1 MPVCLIPMKKTFDG
15 LLIVSDIDGTFI
27 DSHER
32 PVPKNISAIRH
43 FTDNGGKFTVASG
56 RAHYDIKSSIP
67 VLAELINAPAI
78 MANGTYLYDFL
89 TQETVSPIYMDS
101 CTADSVLSLLR
112 TDFKDL
118 DILAFADG
126 GIYSD
131 AIRGDAACVRD
142 RLDRQYFTE
151 APMSEW
157 PPRRWLKFI
166 LVGDPSALD
175 MLTERLDMCYKD
187 SIYHSRSDAKWLEIQ
202 ACGSSKGSRI
212 EFLKTHFASEAQEFC
227 IIAAGDYEN
236 DIEML
241 LAADIAV
248 CPENAID
255 EVKRVADYCLC
266 HHDLGLISDIVE
278 SIESGKIQLL

>member
-1 MPVCLIPMKKTFDG
+1 MKKIFDG
-15 LLIVSDIDGTFI
+15 ILIVSDIDGTFL
-27 DSHER
+27 DSNER
-32 PVPKNISAIRH
+32 PVPKNISAIKY
-43 FTDNGGKFTVASG
+43 FTENGGRFTVASG
-56 RAHYDIKSSIP
+56 RAHYDVKSSIP
-67 VLAELINAPAI
+67 VLEELINAPAI
-78 MANGTYLYDFL
+78 LANGTYLYDFS
-89 TQETVSPIYMDS
+89 TQETVSPIYMTP
-101 CTADSVLSLLR
+101 CVADGILSVLR
-112 TDFKDL
+112 ADFKNL

-151 APMSEW
+151 APICDW

-166 LVGDPSALD
+166 LVGDPNALD
-175 MLTERLDMCYKD
+175 TLTDRLDECYKD
-187 SIYHSRSDAKWLEIQ
+187 SIHHSRSDAKWLEIQ

-212 EFLKTHFASEAQEFC
+212 EYLNTHFTSEVQELC

-241 LAADIAV
+241 LAADVAV

-278 SIESGKIQLL
+278 SIESGKIQIR